1 MKNLKIT
8 AVLKPLIFG
17 FFNVC
22 CFALFFYFYFF
33 YYYYLLLFKNFLGR
47 GEGATSLK
55 FGCITNFD
63 VMGSPSQQNL
73 SAEEHYTG
81 NMQVIGQLEVSHS
94 SSAGPTY
101 FFVCL

>member
-1 MKNLKIT
+1 MSV
-8 AVLKPLIFG
+8 VLPNFFFFIIFII
-17 FFNVC
+17 FIIII
-22 CFALFFYFYFF
+22 
-33 YYYYLLLFKNFLGR
+33 YYYFKKFG

>member
-1 MKNLKIT
+1 MSV
-8 AVLKPLIFG
+8 VLPYFIF
-17 FFNVC
+17 FIIFIIII
-22 CFALFFYFYFF
+22 
-33 YYYYLLLFKNFLGR
+33 YYYFKKKLRR
-47 GEGATSLK
+47 GEGATFLK

-63 VMGSPSQQNL
+63 VMGSPPQQNL

>member
-1 MKNLKIT
+1 MSV
-8 AVLKPLIFG
+8 VLP
-17 FFNVC
+17 
-22 CFALFFYFYFF
+22 YFF
-33 YYYYLLLFKNFLGR
+33 IFIIFIIIIYYYLKNFWGG